1 MAISFQPTKDFS
13 RSADIT
19 FNNMRTYYEY
29 YSVDWKQPKILEQI
43 FRLENWDIIYDG
55 KIVGA
60 IRLQFD
66 FDGCYLRDL
75 QVSEEYQ
82 NQGIGAAALQETMRI
97 ASRSGAS
104 QLKLRVFKISPA
116 YGLYIRS
123 GFTVSGEDEKFFN
136 MVQQINY

>member
-13 RSADIT
+13 KSADIT
-19 FNNMRTYYEY
+19 FNNMRSYYEH

-43 FRLENWDIIYDG
+43 FRLENWDILWEG
-55 KIVGA
+55 EVVGA

-66 FDGCYLRDL
+66 IDGCYLRDL

-82 NQGIGAAALQETMRI
+82 NQGIGAVALQETMRI
-97 ASRSGAS
+97 ASQKGSK

-116 YGLYIRS
+116 YGLYIRC
-123 GFTVSGEDEKFFN
+123 GFTVSSEDEKFIN
-136 MVQQINY
+136 MVQNIS

>member
-82 NQGIGAAALQETMRI
+82 NQGIGACFARNH
-97 ASRSGAS
+97 
-104 QLKLRVFKISPA
+104 A
-116 YGLYIRS
+116 YC
-123 GFTVSGEDEKFFN
+123 
-136 MVQQINY
+136 